1 MNGKMVVLFSH
12 WCPKCNMMMPIVDEL
27 EVYYKEKFHII
38 RIDVEKE
45 PEKMEEFQ
53 AEVVPTFILFQNGQ
67 EVLRMSGLIGEKTV
81 YKRIDTVLG

>member
-1 MNGKMVVLFSH
+1 MGAKMIVLYAH

-27 EVYYKEKFHII
+27 EVYYIEKFHII